1 MAGPL
6 IGGRRPISW
15 RLAIVVAFVAAYA
28 TARWLEGIFGVGQI
42 SGTVSFL
49 VLVGLIA
56 ATWRINS
63 RAANRQSELLGSARF
78 GDRSDVRK
86 LEASGDLLIG
96 RSAKSGKL
104 LRYDGAAH
112 LLTMA
117 PTRSGKGVG
126 TIIPNLLLLDRSII
140 CVDPKGEN
148 ARVTARARATRG
160 RLREGAESYA
170 KDLGQR
176 YSPVRLMCSH
186 PNGETWASRSG
197 AIWVPLAA
205 RVLTTSPSFMVFQN
219 MMMAA
224 SRFIPAMR

>member
-15 RLAIVVAFVAAYA
+15 RLAIVVSFVAAYA
-28 TARWLEGIFGVGQI
+28 TARWLEGIFGVGSI
-42 SGTVSFL
+42 SGTVSFF

-78 GDRSDVRK
+78 GDRADVRK

-126 TIIPNLLLLDRSII
+126 TIIPNLLLLDRSVI
-140 CVDPKGEN
+140 CIDPKGEN
-148 ARVTARARATRG
+148 ARVTARARATKASPQGLFARQRFLG
-160 RLREGAESYA
+160 HKRNMGYATRFNRAIGSLSGWNSPAGSRLACS
-170 KDLGQR
+170 QR
-176 YSPVRLMCSH
+176 
-186 PNGETWASRSG
+186 
-197 AIWVPLAA
+197 
-205 RVLTTSPSFMVFQN
+205 
-219 MMMAA
+219 
-224 SRFIPAMR
+224 